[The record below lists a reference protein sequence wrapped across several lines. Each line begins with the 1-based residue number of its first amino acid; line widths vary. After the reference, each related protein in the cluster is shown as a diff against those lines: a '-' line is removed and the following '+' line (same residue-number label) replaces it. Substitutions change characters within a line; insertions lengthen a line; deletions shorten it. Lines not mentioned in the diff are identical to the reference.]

1 MGEDPNIINNV
12 NNTKEVSNIQQ
23 ETNQIIEVN
32 KFELSEIVNYKDVIE
47 LFGMIFF
54 IVALIS
60 IYIFYK
66 RIINRRSK
74 NYYENN
80 VRNKKYIE
88 DIYVEIGETSEK
100 IRYFIYAEKWKKR
113 IRKSLKTIMS
123 KNNKKIANK
132 IYKIR
137 GISLNKKLDN
147 YEKLLT
153 KVKENK
159 GKGAKHQNE
168 LWFLEHNSYYYRD
181 EIGDLRQK
189 LQIINSKIL
198 FILGKAGSG
207 KTNLATYMAKL
218 ITEKNK
224 YFCIYMNA
232 KDIKNRNIEEYF
244 KEFFYTDMIINKERE
259 KLIYLYLI
267 ILKLLRKKMY
277 IIVEALNENT
287 DSNFVYNLS
296 MFINKYSKYDNL
308 RFIITSRIEFFD
320 VKYKKVID
328 EYLTNSYEMIEMDNS
343 RINEIMKKRMIEK
356 YRHYYNYTG
365 SYNERVKKL
374 IEESPILM
382 RIFFETYKDTN
393 KEVNDINKYSLL
405 LNYIKNVQDRTAN
418 INVMEILNKIANK
431 MLELKKFDSI
441 GIKDIEVNNEK
452 LEQLINENVLLNK
465 SIIKSENSL
474 EEETEEII
482 MFTFDELRDFL
493 ISRIIASNENEH
505 EVLNFIE
512 KTINNKEP
520 IAEGVLRNIY
530 LNYKTKQNV
539 KMCEALLKF
548 DISSVIRDTFLF
560 RRREKDWFENFVL
573 DMIFENNMPIFE
585 CEIRYINSIKISRR
599 DTWKIIRDL
608 WKNTLMNCEPNF
620 NIIKDEIDKLKENI
634 HNKSFLKNLNKEDY
648 EEIYEILKA
657 KNTKQS
663 NQLATEIKN
672 ILGVLYEET
681 IS

>member
-1 MGEDPNIINNV
+1 MEEDSNIINNV

-47 LFGMIFF
+47 LFGVIFF

-159 GKGAKHQNE
+159 GKGVKYQNE

-232 KDIKNRNIEEYF
+232 KDIKDRNIEEYF

-267 ILKLLRKKMY
+267 TLKLLRKKMY

-328 EYLTNSYEMIEMDNS
+328 EYLINSYEMIEMDNS

-356 YRHYYNYTG
+356 YRQYYNYTG

-441 GIKDIEVNNEK
+441 GIKDIEVNSEE

-648 EEIYEILKA
+648 EEIYEILKE

>member
-1 MGEDPNIINNV
+1 MEEESNIIDNINNI
-12 NNTKEVSNIQQ
+12 KEVSNVQQ
-23 ETNQIIEVN
+23 ESNQVIEVN
-32 KFELSEIVNYKDVIE
+32 KFELSEMINYKDGIE
-47 LFGMIFF
+47 LFSMIFF
-54 IVALIS
+54 VVIVIS
-60 IYIFYK
+60 IYISYK
-66 RIINRRSK
+66 KIINRRSK

-80 VRNKKYIE
+80 LRNKKYIE

-100 IRYFIYAEKWKKR
+100 IRYFIYGGKWKDR

-132 IYKIR
+132 IYKIK
-137 GISLNKKLDN
+137 GISLSRKLDN
-147 YEKLLT
+147 YEKILN

-159 GKGAKHQNE
+159 GKGAKYQNE

-181 EIGDLRQK
+181 EIVDLRLK

-232 KDIKNRNIEEYF
+232 KDIKDGNIEKYF
-244 KEFFYTDMIINKERE
+244 KEFFYTDMIINKDRE
-259 KLIYLYLI
+259 KLVYLYLK
-267 ILKLLRKKMY
+267 ILKILRKRIY
-277 IIVEALNENT
+277 IIVEALNENV
-287 DSNFVYNLS
+287 DSDFVYKLS
-296 MFINKYSKYDNL
+296 MFINKYSKYNNL

-328 EYLTNSYEMIEMDNS
+328 EHLIEKYEMIEMDNS
-343 RINEIMKKRMIEK
+343 RINPIMKKRMIEK

-365 SYNERVKKL
+365 SYNERVKRI

-393 KEVNDINKYSLL
+393 KDVNDINKYSLL
-405 LNYIKNVQDRTAN
+405 LNYIKNVQNRTAN

-431 MLELKKFDSI
+431 MLETKKFDSI
-441 GIKDIEVNNEK
+441 GINDIEVNTKE
-452 LEQLINENVLLNK
+452 LEQLINENVLLSK
-465 SIIKSENSL
+465 SIIRSENSL

-493 ISRIIASNENEH
+493 ISRIIANNKNEQ
-505 EVLNFIE
+505 EVLSFIE

-520 IAEGVLRNIY
+520 IAEGVFRNIY
-530 LNYKTKQNV
+530 LNYKTKKNV
-539 KMCEALLKF
+539 RMCEGLLKF
-548 DISSVIRDTFLF
+548 DMSSIIKYTFIP

-585 CEIRYINSIKISRR
+585 CEIRYLNSTKISRR

-608 WKNTLMNCEPNF
+608 WKNTLINCEPNF
-620 NIIKDEIDKLKENI
+620 TIVKDEMDKLKENI
-634 HNKSFLKNLNKEDY
+634 NNKSFLKNLNKEDY
-648 EEIYEILKA
+648 EEIYQILKE
-657 KNTKQS
+657 KNNEKS
-663 NQLATEIKN
+663 NQLAIEIKN
-672 ILGVLYEET
+672 IIGVLYEKT

>member
-1 MGEDPNIINNV
+1 MEEDSNIINNV

-159 GKGAKHQNE
+159 GKGVKYQNE

-232 KDIKNRNIEEYF
+232 KDIKDRNIEEYF

-267 ILKLLRKKMY
+267 TLKLLRKKMY

-328 EYLTNSYEMIEMDNS
+328 EYYLGEVNEEDLKEGAIKGYIEGLNDPYTEYITKEDMEDYLADTLGNFVGIGIYMVKNTQNNTIEVLSPIKNSPAQAAGILPGDIIKS
-343 RINEIMKKRMIEK
+343 INGVE
-356 YRHYYNYTG
+356 YTG
-365 SYNERVKKL
+365 DEMSVAAAKIKGEEGSSVKLEIIRGTETLNFDIKREKIKVNQ
-374 IEESPILM
+374 IEG
-382 RIFFETYKDTN
+382 
-393 KEVNDINKYSLL
+393 
-405 LNYIKNVQDRTAN
+405 
-418 INVMEILNKIANK
+418 K
-431 MLELKKFDSI
+431 MLEDNIAYIEIPSFDEETANDFKSKWEELEKQNAKSLI
-441 GIKDIEVNNEK
+441 IDLRNNGGGIVDEALEIADFMTEKDSVLLYEIDKNNNEK
-452 LEQLINENVLLNK
+452 VRKSKNDPIINVPIIILTNEN
-465 SIIKSENSL
+465 
-474 EEETEEII
+474 T
-482 MFTFDELRDFL
+482 
-493 ISRIIASNENEH
+493 AS
-505 EVLNFIE
+505 
-512 KTINNKEP
+512 
-520 IAEGVLRNIY
+520 
-530 LNYKTKQNV
+530 
-539 KMCEALLKF
+539 
-548 DISSVIRDTFLF
+548 SS
-560 RRREKDWFENFVL
+560 
-573 DMIFENNMPIFE
+573 
-585 CEIRYINSIKISRR
+585 
-599 DTWKIIRDL
+599 
-608 WKNTLMNCEPNF
+608 
-620 NIIKDEIDKLKENI
+620 
-634 HNKSFLKNLNKEDY
+634 
-648 EEIYEILKA
+648 EILAGALKDLGKA
-657 KNTKQS
+657 KIV
-663 NQLATEIKN
+663 EI
-672 ILGVLYEET
+672 LL
-681 IS
+681 

>member
-1 MGEDPNIINNV
+1 MGEDSNIINNV

-159 GKGAKHQNE
+159 GKGAKYQNE

-189 LQIINSKIL
+189 LQMINSKIL

-365 SYNERVKKL
+365 GYNERVKKL

-441 GIKDIEVNNEK
+441 GIKDIEVNNEE

-560 RRREKDWFENFVL
+560 KRREKDWFENFVL

-657 KNTKQS
+657 KNNKQS